1 MGKFLLEFQALSFG
15 YNISWLKRDDSL
27 YCPISYWKRHNKI
40 SWYDCRFVYVTIYF
54 TRFCLIYCQICNCAH
69 IYLLRFLFLT
79 SFLEVETFCAMEF
92 TSNYYVIF
100 KFWVWEFDSCTE
112 IFFPFIL
119 IIDLLGSMSVTLQSA
134 LYVTDIFMF
143 TFISLLVFF
152 ELAKYV
158 KLFYFP
164 IFNWLN
170 ILLLFFP
177 VCVCMCVCITLM
189 WHISKQVWDSPHYLP
204 TAEVIAK
211 AAIKRNY
218 LMVILEIFTLED
230 RYMA

>member
-1 MGKFLLEFQALSFG
+1 MTPYIVLLAIERGTIKSPDMTVDLFM
-15 YNISWLKRDDSL
+15 SL
-27 YCPISYWKRHNKI
+27 
-40 SWYDCRFVYVTIYF
+40 FTF

-79 SFLEVETFCAMEF
+79 SFLEVQTFCAMEF

-134 LYVTDIFMF
+134 LYVTDLFMF
-143 TFISLLVFF
+143 TFLSLLVFF

-158 KLFYFP
+158 KLFYLP

-177 VCVCMCVCITLM
+177 VCVYVYHIDVTYFKASVAFTTLPSHC
-189 WHISKQVWDSPHYLP
+189 WGDC
-204 TAEVIAK
+204 
-211 AAIKRNY
+211 
-218 LMVILEIFTLED
+218 
-230 RYMA
+230 